1 MRLHRREWALFL
13 ATAIVLAACQSFR
26 AELEEAQQLRQA
38 GEPDKARRVVL
49 GIIEEKPRQT
59 AAWLSLVETDLALA
73 EKARLE
79 EQPDSTS
86 RYLWEAARV
95 VMSHWAAS
103 RISQSRWK
111 ASATSVFDA
120 LVGDLKPY
128 TRQMAEDTIP
138 AASHLLASARGEAR
152 RLLRRVLLYRELL
165 RRLPEPAPGD
175 FSTLENQID
184 DITRRYTEK
193 LKLDPRLR
201 QDIAERL
208 GIVMDKDFNKLL
220 VARRQLGDIPLEV
233 FLDMPL
239 ELYLK

>member
-1 MRLHRREWALFL
+1 LTKRSNFGKPESRRE
-13 ATAIVLAACQSFR
+13 
-26 AELEEAQQLRQA
+26 
-38 GEPDKARRVVL
+38 RRVAL
-49 GIIEEKPRQT
+49 GIIEQKPRQT
-59 AAWLSLVETDLALA
+59 AAWLSLIESDLALA

-95 VMSHWAAS
+95 VISHWVAS
-103 RISQSRWK
+103 RISQSRWT
-111 ASATSVFDA
+111 ASAASVFDA
-120 LVGDLKPY
+120 LASDLKPY

-138 AASHLLASARGEAR
+138 ATSHLLPSARGGAR

-165 RRLPEPAPGD
+165 RRLPEPMPGD
-175 FSTLENQID
+175 FSVLEGQID
-184 DITRRYTEK
+184 DITGHYTEK
-193 LKLDPRLR
+193 LNLDPRLR
-201 QDIAERL
+201 QDIAEQL
-208 GIVMDKDFNKLL
+208 ATILDQDFNRLL